1 MYLAQISFP
10 IDMVHITKI
19 SPLVLIQIRVLQFLF
34 NLKLN
39 KSQELLEG
47 REIPSP
53 IEPWQPS

>member
-1 MYLAQISFP
+1 MCLAQISFP

-19 SPLVLIQIRVLQFLF
+19 RPLVLIQIRVLQFLF

-47 REIPSP
+47 GEIPSP